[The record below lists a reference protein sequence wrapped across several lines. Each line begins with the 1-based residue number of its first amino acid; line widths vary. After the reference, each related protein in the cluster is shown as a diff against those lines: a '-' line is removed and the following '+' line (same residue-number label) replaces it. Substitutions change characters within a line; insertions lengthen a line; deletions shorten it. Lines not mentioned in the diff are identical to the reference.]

1 MQNSPCLKTL
11 IKHTSLVSL
20 GFVAIIIII
29 NCMLD
34 KKLLVFRLFF
44 GFMFVFCFFFGCAA
58 CGINLSFPTRGWTWA
73 RQWKPTILTTEQQV
87 NSYSKWISSWLH
99 CWMTSVACLH
109 STLHI
114 FLLVGPSLRS
124 SHMGTCHLLTER
136 NYRKTEGNTKW
147 I

>member
-44 GFMFVFCFFFGCAA
+44 GFMFGFFFFLAVQLVVSISVSPLGVE
-58 CGINLSFPTRGWTWA
+58 RG
-73 RQWKPTILTTEQQV
+73 PGSE
-87 NSYSKWISSWLH
+87 S
-99 CWMTSVACLH
+99 
-109 STLHI
+109 
-114 FLLVGPSLRS
+114 PRS
-124 SHMGTCHLLTER
+124 
-136 NYRKTEGNTKW
+136 
-147 I
+147 